1 VATPASLPVSHP
13 SGVCSDPLRGPPLPP
28 LLRDKGFADVNELL
42 LAFDA
47 SFTKIISIRWDCRL
61 NQNINAKVAEIIG
74 DEEEEWHG
82 PELLI
87 SSPLVSKT
95 RPPCMISARM

>member
-47 SFTKIISIRWDCRL
+47 SFTGVMSIWWDGRL
-61 NQNINAKVAEIIG
+61 NQNMNAKVAEING
-74 DEEEEWHG
+74 DEQEERH
-82 PELLI
+82 
-87 SSPLVSKT
+87 
-95 RPPCMISARM
+95 